1 MHISYLPETLAQAMS
16 NQFQTD
22 KKIVDLAHCLEDS
35 FDFARDVTTLPN
47 KTRVLEPQMIKLLE
61 KTSESCHFLQEY
73 MHRGFLGATQ
83 LFYSIYGSNIHS
95 RENA

>member
-22 KKIVDLAHCLEDS
+22 KKIVDLAQCLEDS

-47 KTRVLEPQMIKLLE
+47 KTRLLEPQMIKLLE
-61 KTSESCHFLQEY
+61 KTSECCRFLQEY
-73 MHRGFLGATQ
+73 MYKGFLGVLQ
-83 LFYSIYGSNIHS
+83 PRYNPYISDVHS
-95 RENA
+95 RANA